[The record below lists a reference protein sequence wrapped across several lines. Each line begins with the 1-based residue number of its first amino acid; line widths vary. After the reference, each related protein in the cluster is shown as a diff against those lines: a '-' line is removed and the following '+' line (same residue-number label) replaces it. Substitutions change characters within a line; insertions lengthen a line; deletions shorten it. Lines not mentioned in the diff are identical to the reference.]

1 MRSRVLAPILIASVL
16 ALVFPCST
24 EAAGGDRGRVGQF
37 PRDTRSTTGGQPAH
51 SAHAETTRPAA
62 SQASGDPNVAPFDW
76 GLPFEW
82 RGGYVGPSI
91 GDYDGYPYS
100 FLWHVGPGP
109 AEATLGTPPAA
120 PEPAAEPA
128 AVRPDASAVD
138 LQVSPPTALVF
149 LNGVLIGSAE
159 EFGGAS
165 DYLYLEPGA
174 YTLEFRAPGF
184 LAKTLR
190 LKVSGEP
197 IVVSLALEAD
207 PEAVGEQ
214 ASPAPSPGL
223 PYGRR
228 FGPDFGSATGSTEAP
243 AGLTGPA
250 A

>member
-1 MRSRVLAPILIASVL
+1 MRKMLFVRCLPA
-16 ALVFPCST
+16 ALVLWVVCAT
-24 EAAGGDRGRVGQF
+24 
-37 PRDTRSTTGGQPAH
+37 
-51 SAHAETTRPAA
+51 SAM
-62 SQASGDPNVAPFDW
+62 
-76 GLPFEW
+76 
-82 RGGYVGPSI
+82 
-91 GDYDGYPYS
+91 
-100 FLWHVGPGP
+100 
-109 AEATLGTPPAA
+109 
-120 PEPAAEPA
+120 AAEQGINLKNLKVI
-128 AVRPDASAVD
+128 AVPV
-138 LQVSPPTALVF
+138 
-149 LNGVLIGSAE
+149 GSAE
-159 EFGGAS
+159 EFGGTS
-165 DYLYLEPGA
+165 DFLYLEPGA